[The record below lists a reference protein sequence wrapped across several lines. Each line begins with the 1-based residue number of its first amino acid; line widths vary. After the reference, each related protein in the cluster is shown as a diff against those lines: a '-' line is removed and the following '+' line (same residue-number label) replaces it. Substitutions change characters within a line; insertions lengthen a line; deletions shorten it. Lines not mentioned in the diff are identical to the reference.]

1 MGVATK
7 TRPEPAVDPSAP
19 LAANLTWL
27 LAQASHVLVTE
38 MTAAFAEMGVS
49 PRGHCVLSTA
59 RTGEFTQKELAGAVG
74 LDKTTMVV
82 TIDELEAAGLAE
94 RVPSPTDRRARIIS
108 VTRAGEKVV
117 ARGEKVVSQIQEDV
131 LASLPARERTAFM
144 SGLSHLVCGR
154 LSTPAACERAPR
166 RRG

>member
-1 MGVATK
+1 VGVATK
-7 TRPEPAVDPSAP
+7 TRPEGAIDPSDP
-19 LAANLTWL
+19 LAVNLGWL
-27 LAQASHVLVTE
+27 LAQASHVMVTE

-59 RTGEFTQKELAGAVG
+59 SGGELTQKELADTVG

-82 TIDELEAAGLAE
+82 TIDELEHAGLAE
-94 RVPSPTDRRARIIS
+94 RVPSTTDRRARIIS
-108 VTRAGEKVV
+108 VTKAGAKVV

-131 LASLPARERTAFM
+131 LASLPAREREALM
-144 SGLSHLVCGR
+144 SALSHLVCGR
-154 LSTPAACERAPR
+154 LSAPAACERAPR